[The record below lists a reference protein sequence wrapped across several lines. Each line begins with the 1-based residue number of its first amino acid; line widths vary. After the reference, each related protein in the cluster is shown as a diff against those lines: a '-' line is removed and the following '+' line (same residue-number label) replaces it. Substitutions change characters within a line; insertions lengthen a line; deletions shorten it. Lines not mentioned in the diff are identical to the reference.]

1 MEQCDLLKGL
11 RSLSESLRQLETLVA
26 WAGLERSE
34 SRPHDP
40 PSFRFDNHTATDI
53 RTEYSFFI
61 KTAMDIHD
69 ILNSTKVKNVAEKK
83 RQQWRRRL
91 KQLETE
97 LHRLNLPLQW
107 PCARLPQ

>member
-1 MEQCDLLKGL
+1 MEQCDLPKGL
-11 RSLSESLRQLETLVA
+11 RSLSVSLRQLETLAA

-34 SRPHDP
+34 SRPHEP

-53 RTEYSFFI
+53 RTEYSFFV
-61 KTAMDIHD
+61 KTAMDISD
-69 ILNSTKVKNVAEKK
+69 LLNSAEVKKVPEKK

-91 KQLETE
+91 MQLETE

-107 PCARLPQ
+107 PCVPVLQ

>member
-1 MEQCDLLKGL
+1 MECDTGKGL
-11 RSLSESLRQLETLVA
+11 RSLSESLRRLETLAA
-26 WAGLERSE
+26 WAGLARSE

-40 PSFRFDNHTATDI
+40 PSFRFDNHMATDI
-53 RTEYSFFI
+53 RTEHSFFV

-69 ILNSTKVKNVAEKK
+69 ILNSAEGKKVPEKK

-91 KQLETE
+91 MQLETE

-107 PCARLPQ
+107 SCAPLPQ